1 MDTQE
6 TVLVSKVP
14 MLKPNEFDM
23 WKIRIR
29 QYMLLTDYGMWEVV
43 ENGPGTDEEVAEG
56 GARSPP
62 RSDADR
68 KRRQTEMKALSTLLF
83 AIPNEYQHQ
92 FSSCTYAKALWT
104 ALEKRFSGTKSTKRN
119 QKAILKQQYE
129 NFTYL
134 KNESMTQT
142 FDRFNKLIGEHAT
155 VDVKMDKDDV
165 DRKFL
170 RSLGEEWTIY
180 TVSFRQGDDLEDKE
194 LEDLYNDLRIFEA
207 EVEAKKRPIGYSHNA
222 ALLSSENPSSFN
234 TTTFTNT
241 TASYNNTTAN
251 ETISNKNSC
260 TSQESTDDTVL
271 EAFLANHVNSSL
283 INDDLD
289 QINADDL
296 EEMDIKWQMAML
308 TLRMKR
314 FIRRTGRNN
323 FDVKRG
329 DKAGFN
335 KSKVMCYKCNEP
347 GHFAREC
354 KGGSTN
360 HQNSGGGS
368 SQASRFNN
376 RGNNPSSSQALVSQE
391 GQGFDWSDLAEE
403 VVQNQALMAEIKE
416 TEIPSELTTAKDD
429 LEKFSKSSKALE
441 SIIKAQVN
449 DDLKRGIGYNNTPP
463 PYNQNYIPPTT
474 DLLDRMDRGELK
486 EGLDRLDPVD
496 TEEESDEKSTT
507 ETIPDDNHILTNE
520 KGGMPFVPS
529 KKEVTSRKD
538 KGKEVISSKKE
549 KEKKSETSRKE
560 SRKDHYTQ
568 RTVVDP
574 GTSSQSQNKNHP
586 RGNKR
591 NWNNHWAQCH
601 GVDLNKINRPKP
613 CFICCKI
620 NHLARDCYFNPINQR
635 NSFQKSR
642 VGWIGK
648 SQTRRFEST
657 HKRVVPTLN
666 RPVQPKRKVQK
677 KRDEK
682 KSVKMV
688 TKWVPKALVSNTT
701 ASESSGNNCSSE
713 EVNTAASNSSSS
725 NSNTPKVDT
734 TAGPLKRKPNIVT
747 KYSSHEIPNKDYL
760 LKLNRLAEFN
770 YSNQGRMSSLWHVD
784 SGCSRHMTCIMS
796 LLEDFKRF
804 EGGHVAFGD
813 NPTGGK
819 ISGKGKVS
827 KGFKIDES
835 QVMLRTP
842 RKDNVYC
849 LDIEDAS
856 SLSSLNCLFSKA
868 SVSESSLWHRR
879 MCHMNFKNMNL
890 LVKNNLVR
898 GLPAKEFSCD
908 DHCVACLKGKK
919 SYCLVIVDDYSRF
932 TWVYFLRTKDET
944 SGLIKP
950 FVIRMENKTNLRVKV
965 IRSDNGTEFKNADL
979 NSFCEE
985 KEAATIASHSMISRF
1000 AVITGS
1006 GTEQIQETSP
1016 PFVMFPMPLIDTNDV
1031 CTTDE
1036 TESDQQKEPENVEKS
1051 DDLQTEE
1058 TSLSDNIEIIP
1069 ASDEGPQWDQEPKV
1083 NDSNLGVDLPE
1094 EPLHLTRTQKNHPPS
1109 LVIGDIQS
1117 PMITRKQ
1124 SRALTDPHSGMISV
1138 FLSQTEP
1145 KKTLDAMK
1153 DPSWIEAMQE
1163 ELLQFVLQHVW
1174 DLVDLPRGHR
1184 VIGTKWIFRNK
1195 TDERGIVIK
1204 NKSRLVAQG
1213 YTQEEGI
1220 DYDDEFAPVARI
1232 EAIRLFLAFAS
1243 YKGFKVY
1250 QMDVKSAFLYGTID
1264 EEVYVSQPP
1273 GFEDPK
1279 YPDKIYVDD
1288 IIFGS
1293 TKDDMCKEFEELMH
1307 KKFKMSSMGE
1317 LTFFLG
1323 LQKFGLND
1331 AKPASTPMETHKHL
1345 TADVEG
1351 EEVDVH
1357 NYRSMI
1363 GFLMYLT
1370 AFRPDIMFAVCVC
1383 ARYQVRPKESHLH
1396 AVKRIFKYLKGQP
1409 RLGLWYPN
1417 DSSFDLVA
1425 YTDSNYGGANL
1436 DRKSTSGGCQ
1446 FLGGRLVSWQCKKQT
1461 TVSQSTTEAE
1471 YIAAS
1476 QCCSQVL
1483 WIQNQMQDYGLS
1495 FLQTPIYIDNNSHN
1509 KIGYLTKDSHS
1520 EGFEDI
1526 VDFLASSNIAYAA
1539 TIDPIIY
1546 VQHMHDFWANATIEE
1561 SEGVKIIRTTIC
1573 GHSLTVTP
1581 ATIRL
1586 HLHLNDESGTTMLT
1600 PSTIMESF
1608 LQMGYAGSQTSL
1620 KYLKGK
1626 FCPQWRFFVH
1636 TLLHCFSKKTT
1647 SWSEFSSTMASAL
1660 VCLATNQTFNFSK
1673 MIFDD
1678 LVYNLENINNSKVK
1692 PFYMFPRFVQEVIT
1706 RELTDVPLHGDTYK
1720 SSALGHKVFSNMK
1733 RPAQG
1738 SNDQFTPLFPT
1749 MMGVNPT
1756 QGEASGLQPTKSS
1769 IPTDDLPTPSTTKI
1783 PQSLESTPTPSL
1795 KGHTRKNRG
1804 APSSSDIFQRDTP
1817 GVLEHSPSDIFQ
1829 RDTPGV
1835 LPHSSIKKVP
1845 SMEKDGHVVG
1855 EAQTT
1860 DVAQGVHQDS
1870 LNIAKTPTTATPI
1883 EQSSGGPRCQETK
1896 GVASA
1901 SARLKTSVKKLKDPH
1916 DQKHDSHEGR
1926 LDLLEELGTAQHDL
1940 LKAHDAQIIKQ
1951 SRKIQAQ
1958 GAQMACMQMKISALQ
1973 RRYSTLVS
1981 FTKGERR
1988 LKIKGELKKKK
1999 VINEETEVVNE
2010 EFEPRVDAVEVDAKP
2025 VIEKE
2030 AGAKGED
2037 EKEMKEAGIEVNE
2050 DEVTIAELLLKLPM
2064 VIPTKGVVINKAEL
2078 VKKKAEELDP
2088 KDK

>member
-29 QYMLLTDYGMWEVV
+29 QYMLLTDFGMWEVV
-43 ENGPGTDEEVAEG
+43 ENGRGTDEAVAEG
-56 GARSPP
+56 GARPPP
-62 RSDADR
+62 RSDADK
-68 KRRQTEMKALSTLLF
+68 KRRQTEIEKYNNQTSLVLSKKKTTKGLSLYELISQPKITGVTEMKALSTLLL

-92 FSSCTYAKALWT
+92 FSTYTDAKSLWT

-119 QKAILKQQYE
+119 RKAILKQQYE
-129 NFTYL
+129 NFTSL

-142 FDRFNKLIGEHAT
+142 FDRFNKLIGELAT

-165 DRKFL
+165 NKR
-170 RSLGEEWTIY
+170 
-180 TVSFRQGDDLEDKE
+180 DDLEEKE

-207 EVEAKKRPIGYSHNA
+207 EVEKKKRPIGYSHNA

-234 TTTFTNT
+234 TTAFSTATYNT
-241 TASYNNTTAN
+241 AAN
-251 ETISNKNSC
+251 ETISNS
-260 TSQESTDDTVL
+260 SQETNEDTIL
-271 EAFLANHVNSSL
+271 EAFLASHVKSSL

-329 DKAGFN
+329 DKAGFD
-335 KSKVMCYKCNEP
+335 KSKVRCYKCNEP

-354 KGGSTN
+354 KGGTTN
-360 HQNSGGGS
+360 HQDSGSRS
-368 SQASRFNN
+368 SQAPRFNN
-376 RGNNPSSSQALVSQE
+376 RGSNSNPSSSQALVSQE
-391 GQGFDWSDLAEE
+391 GQGFDWSDHAEE
-403 VVQNQALMAEIKE
+403 AVQNQALMAEIKE
-416 TEIPSELTTAKDD
+416 SEIPTEVSSKLCSDSCLETVKKYRDHNQTMSDSIKKMERERREYVKVIDNLEDQIKAYEANELQFEYDHNYWKWEKNELERKLSKEKED
-429 LEKFSKSSKALE
+429 LESARKELSKAKEDLDKFSKSSKTLE
-441 SIIKAQVN
+441 SIIRAQVT
-449 DDLKRGIGYNNTPP
+449 DDLKRGIGYNSTPP

-474 DLLDRMDRGELK
+474 DLLESLDRSKMK
-486 EGLDRLDPVD
+486 EGLDRIDTVD
-496 TEEESDEKSTT
+496 SEEESDKKSTS
-507 ETIPDDNHILTNE
+507 ETIPDENHLLTNE
-520 KGGMPFVPS
+520 KGGMPFISS
-529 KKEVTSRKD
+529 KKIETTKKD
-538 KGKEVISSKKE
+538 KGKSIMTSE
-549 KEKKSETSRKE
+549 KI
-560 SRKDHYTQ
+560 
-568 RTVVDP
+568 DP

-601 GVDLNKINRPKP
+601 GVDLSKINRPKP
-613 CFICCKI
+613 CFICCKT
-620 NHLARDCYFNPINQR
+620 NHLARDCYFNPFNQR
-635 NSFQKSR
+635 NSFQA
-642 VGWIGK
+642 
-648 SQTRRFEST
+648 RRFVST
-657 HKRVVPTLN
+657 HKKVVPKQN
-666 RPVQPKRKVQK
+666 RSSQPKRKVQK
-677 KRDEK
+677 KKVEK

-688 TKWVPKALVSNTT
+688 TKWVPKASLSNTT
-701 ASESSGNNCSSE
+701 ASTSSGNNSIASDSSGNSFHS
-713 EVNTAASNSSSS
+713 VKINTAASNNSSG
-725 NSNTPKVDT
+725 NSNTVT
-734 TAGPLKRKPNIVT
+734 TEVSSLRKPIIT

-760 LKLNRLAEFN
+760 LKLNRLTEG
-770 YSNQGRMSSLWHVD
+770 NQGRRSTLWHVD
-784 SGCSRHMTCIMS
+784 SGCSRHMTGIMS
-796 LLEDFKRF
+796 LLEDFKKF

-827 KGFKIDES
+827 KGKMTFDDVYYVEQLRYNLLSVSQVCDKKFGVFFTDTECLILAPGFKIDES

-898 GLPAKEFSCD
+898 GLPAKEFSSD
-908 DHCVACLKGKK
+908 DHCVACLKGKQHKNSHKSKEVNTISSPLQLLHMDLFGPTNVMSIGKK

-950 FVIRMENKTNLRVKV
+950 FVTRVENKTNLRVKV

-985 KEAATIASHSMISRF
+985 KEAVNTACYVQNRVLIVKSKGKTPYELFEKKKPYIGFLQPFGCPCTILDTKTYLGKFESKSDDGFFVGYSSQSKALRVFNSSTRIIEESDNVKCNENTPNIPGSGPNWLFDIDSLTNSLNMSYT
-1000 AVITGS
+1000 VNTGS
-1006 GTEQIQETSP
+1006 GTEQVKETSP
-1016 PFVMFPMPLIDTNDV
+1016 TFVMFPMPFVDSNDASATV
-1031 CTTDE
+1031 ESTSDDQTEPGSEKSDEQPIEESSETTDE
-1036 TESDQQKEPENVEKS
+1036 
-1051 DDLQTEE
+1051 
-1058 TSLSDNIEIIP
+1058 IP
-1069 ASDEGPQWDQEPKV
+1069 ALEEGPQWDQEPEV
-1083 NDSNLGVDLPE
+1083 NDSNLGVHLPE
-1094 EPLHLTRTQKNHPPS
+1094 EPLHITRTQKNHPLT

-1124 SRALTDPHSGMISV
+1124 SKSLSNPHLSTISV

-1145 KKTLDAMK
+1145 KKAHDAMK
-1153 DPSWIEAMQE
+1153 NPSWIEAMQE

-1174 DLVDLPRGHR
+1174 DLVDPPKEHR

-1204 NKSRLVAQG
+1204 NKARLVAQG

-1220 DYDDEFAPVARI
+1220 DYDDVFAHVAII

-1250 QMDVKSAFLYGTID
+1250 QLDVKSAFLYGTID

-1279 YPDKIYVDD
+1279 YPDKVYKLRKALYGLHQAPRAWYDTLSSYLLENKFERGVIDKTLFIKRTKTDMLLVQIYVDD

-1323 LQKFGLND
+1323 LQVKQKPEGIFINQSKYVASMLQKFGMND
-1331 AKPASTPMETHKHL
+1331 AKPASTPMETHKYL

-1357 NYRSMI
+1357 HYRSMI
-1363 GFLMYLT
+1363 GSLMYLT
-1370 AFRPDIMFAVCVC
+1370 ASRPDIMFAVCVC

-1425 YTDSNYGGANL
+1425 YTDNDYGGANL

-1446 FLGGRLVSWQCKKQT
+1446 FLGGRLVSWQCKKHT

-1495 FLQTPIYIDNNSHN
+1495 FLQTPIYIDNNSAISIVNNPVKHS
-1509 KIGYLTKDSHS
+1509 KTKHIEIKYHFIRDCN
-1520 EGFEDI
+1520 EKK
-1526 VDFLASSNIAYAA
+1526 L
-1539 TIDPIIY
+1539 
-1546 VQHMHDFWANATIEE
+1546 VQ
-1561 SEGVKIIRTTIC
+1561 V
-1573 GHSLTVTP
+1573 
-1581 ATIRL
+1581 
-1586 HLHLNDESGTTMLT
+1586 
-1600 PSTIMESF
+1600 
-1608 LQMGYAGSQTSL
+1608 L
-1620 KYLKGK
+1620 K
-1626 FCPQWRFFVH
+1626 VH
-1636 TLLHCFSKKTT
+1636 T
-1647 SWSEFSSTMASAL
+1647 
-1660 VCLATNQTFNFSK
+1660 
-1673 MIFDD
+1673 DD
-1678 LVYNLENINNSKVK
+1678 QY
-1692 PFYMFPRFVQEVIT
+1692 
-1706 RELTDVPLHGDTYK
+1706 
-1720 SSALGHKVFSNMK
+1720 A
-1733 RPAQG
+1733 
-1738 SNDQFTPLFPT
+1738 
-1749 MMGVNPT
+1749 
-1756 QGEASGLQPTKSS
+1756 
-1769 IPTDDLPTPSTTKI
+1769 DL
-1783 PQSLESTPTPSL
+1783 
-1795 KGHTRKNRG
+1795 
-1804 APSSSDIFQRDTP
+1804 
-1817 GVLEHSPSDIFQ
+1817 
-1829 RDTPGV
+1829 
-1835 LPHSSIKKVP
+1835 
-1845 SMEKDGHVVG
+1845 
-1855 EAQTT
+1855 
-1860 DVAQGVHQDS
+1860 
-1870 LNIAKTPTTATPI
+1870 
-1883 EQSSGGPRCQETK
+1883 
-1896 GVASA
+1896 
-1901 SARLKTSVKKLKDPH
+1901 
-1916 DQKHDSHEGR
+1916 
-1926 LDLLEELGTAQHDL
+1926 
-1940 LKAHDAQIIKQ
+1940 
-1951 SRKIQAQ
+1951 
-1958 GAQMACMQMKISALQ
+1958 
-1973 RRYSTLVS
+1973 
-1981 FTKGERR
+1981 FTKAFDVGRFTF
-1988 LKIKGELKKKK
+1988 L
-1999 VINEETEVVNE
+1999 
-2010 EFEPRVDAVEVDAKP
+2010 
-2025 VIEKE
+2025 
-2030 AGAKGED
+2030 
-2037 EKEMKEAGIEVNE
+2037 
-2050 DEVTIAELLLKLPM
+2050 VT
-2064 VIPTKGVVINKAEL
+2064 GVGMMNSE
-2078 VKKKAEELDP
+2078 
-2088 KDK
+2088 